1 MHNSTH
7 NVSRLFVDGDLSR
20 NVVDIGNREAHY
32 PGRVLRLKQGD
43 RVVVFN
49 GRGAERAA
57 RRGAHRNKLAQSV
70 WGDFT

>member
-1 MHNSTH
+1 MRNLTH

-32 PGRVLRLKQGD
+32 LGRVLHLKQRD

-49 GRGAERAA
+49 GRGDERAA
-57 RRGAHRNKLAQSV
+57 RPVAHWNTVAQSV
-70 WGDFT
+70 RGDFT

>member
-1 MHNSTH
+1 MRNLTH
-7 NVSRLFVDGDLSR
+7 NVSRLFVDRDLSR

-32 PGRVLRLKQGD
+32 LGRVLRLKQGD

-49 GRGAERAA
+49 GRGDEPAA
-57 RRGAHRNKLAQSV
+57 RRVAHWNKVAQSL